1 MGKGALCDAPDPVLS
16 TAAREAGWRT
26 RPSTRQVAP
35 RIRREAILFR
45 GPPDMSGPCSA
56 RVVHRRS
63 CSRLRRR
70 GGNYADVI
78 VSASTA
84 DLTVIPQGLRPRC
97 RLNGVAE
104 GFDTLLARG
113 SN

>member
-1 MGKGALCDAPDPVLS
+1 MRPDPVLS
-16 TAAREAGWRT
+16 TAARGAGWRT

-84 DLTVIPQGLRPRC
+84 DVTVVL
-97 RLNGVAE
+97 E
-104 GFDTLLARG
+104 G
-113 SN
+113 